1 MKKFTG
7 LAIGLF
13 SVLSWANPMCVEL
26 CSPCADKIEDASC
39 VKADA
44 LCGCA
49 AILDSVAKAQEA
61 EAAAKAEADA
71 AEAAALEAKNE
82 AISSGKKQLTLDLLE
97 GCGGTSCERT
107 LHFADGAYKFNEL
120 AEASADTGSSE
131 ADSTAVVDKI
141 ALLDGA
147 GNLAEIA
154 ANICELAPGEC
165 TAKISYEGATMKL
178 LSIQKQETATGLPQD
193 TAAADSTESQDS
205 DALASTASDSDPTTS
220 ENAVSSSSN
229 PSPATPY
236 YPSAKKYFY
245 QGFGLSFGSF
255 DENDFLG
262 YDISGNNSIGDGSF
276 MAGLSYIARWYF
288 YSAGSIQTGLGV
300 HFRHHSVEDDKF
312 RWLGSLYYGYNMDGS
327 LYDYDTYMEI
337 EVEYFNISLEI
348 PVGIRIGLPFKYFAP
363 FVSNTFYIQKPL
375 YGWGYLYIDG
385 YGCYSGSC
393 GEKDLDGDFY
403 GKNDWEF
410 IDWIG
415 VGFEIA
421 QHFSLEFQTMLFA
434 ERTGSAHLFDPDESF
449 RINMQFTW

>member
-1 MKKFTG
+1 MKKLTG
-7 LAIGLF
+7 LAVGLF

-26 CSPCADKIEDASC
+26 CTPCADNVDDASC

-49 AILDSVAKAQEA
+49 VVLDSVAKAQEA

-71 AEAAALEAKNE
+71 AEAAALKAKNE

-97 GCGGTSCERT
+97 GCGGTTCERT

-141 ALLDGA
+141 TLLDGA

-154 ANICELAPGEC
+154 ATICEHASGEC

-178 LSIQKQETATGLPQD
+178 LSIQKQEATSLPQEVA
-193 TAAADSTESQDS
+193 TADSTVSQDPNT
-205 DALASTASDSDPTTS
+205 LATEASDSTQTPS

-262 YDISGNNSIGDGSF
+262 YDISGDNSIGDGSF

-288 YSAGSIQTGLGV
+288 YSAGSIQTGLGI
-300 HFRHHSVEDDKF
+300 HFRHHSAEDDEF
-312 RWLGSLYYGYNMDGS
+312 RWLGALTSNRNIYLE
-327 LYDYDTYMEI
+327 L
-337 EVEYFNISLEI
+337 EVEYCNITLEI

-385 YGCYSGSC
+385 YGDYT
-393 GEKDLDGDFY
+393 EKDLDGDFY

-415 VGFEIA
+415 VGFELA

>member
-1 MKKFTG
+1 MKKLTG

-26 CSPCADKIEDASC
+26 CTPCADNVDDASC

-44 LCGCA
+44 ICGCA
-49 AILDSVAKAQEA
+49 AVLDSIAKAQ
-61 EAAAKAEADA
+61 
-71 AEAAALEAKNE
+71 EAKNE
-82 AISSGKKQLTLDLLE
+82 AISRGKKQLTLDLLE
-97 GCGGTSCERT
+97 GCSGTTCERT

-141 ALLDGA
+141 TLLDGA

-154 ANICELAPGEC
+154 ANICEHASGEC
-165 TAKISYEGATMKL
+165 IAKISYESTTMKL
-178 LSIQKQETATGLPQD
+178 LSIQKQETTTDLPQD
-193 TAAADSTESQDS
+193 AAADSTTVQNQDS
-205 DALASTASDSDPTTS
+205 LATAASDSTQTPS
-220 ENAVSSSSN
+220 ENAVSRTSN
-229 PSPATPY
+229 PSPTTPY
-236 YPSAKKYFY
+236 YPPQRKNFY
-245 QGFGLSFGSF
+245 QGFGLAFGSY

-262 YDISGNNSIGDGSF
+262 YDIPGNNAIADGNF
-276 MAGLSYIARWYF
+276 MAGLSYIAKWYF

-300 HFRHHSVEDDKF
+300 HFRHHSVDDDKF
-312 RWLGSLYYGYNMDGS
+312 RWLGSLYYY
-327 LYDYDTYMEI
+327 YDDTYMEI

-385 YGCYSGSC
+385 YGNYT
-393 GEKDLDGDFY
+393 EKDLDGDFY

-415 VGFEIA
+415 VGFEVA

>member
-1 MKKFTG
+1 MKKLTG

-26 CSPCADKIEDASC
+26 CTPCADNVDDASC

-44 LCGCA
+44 ICGCA
-49 AILDSVAKAQEA
+49 AVLDSIAKAQ
-61 EAAAKAEADA
+61 
-71 AEAAALEAKNE
+71 EAKNE
-82 AISSGKKQLTLDLLE
+82 AISRGKKQLTLDLLE
-97 GCGGTSCERT
+97 GCSGTTCERT

-141 ALLDGA
+141 TLLDGA

-154 ANICELAPGEC
+154 ATICELAPGEC
-165 TAKISYEGATMKL
+165 TAKISYESTTMKL
-178 LSIQKQETATGLPQD
+178 LSIQKQETASELPQD
-193 TAAADSTESQDS
+193 AAADSTTVQNQDS
-205 DALASTASDSDPTTS
+205 LATEASDSTQTPS
-220 ENAVSSSSN
+220 ENAVSRTSN
-229 PSPATPY
+229 PSPTTPY
-236 YPSAKKYFY
+236 YPPQRKNFY

-262 YDISGNNSIGDGSF
+262 YDIPGDNAIADGNF
-276 MAGLSYIARWYF
+276 MAGLSYIAKWYF

-415 VGFEIA
+415 VGFEVA

>member
-1 MKKFTG
+1 
-7 LAIGLF
+7 
-13 SVLSWANPMCVEL
+13 MCVEL
-26 CSPCADKIEDASC
+26 CTPCADNVDEASC

-49 AILDSVAKAQEA
+49 AVLDSIAKAQEA
-61 EAAAKAEADA
+61 AAAAKAEAEA

-97 GCGGTSCERT
+97 GCSGTTCEKL
-107 LHFADGAYKFNEL
+107 LHFTEGAYTHSEISESSAAPSVPVTDN
-120 AEASADTGSSE
+120 AASP
-131 ADSTAVVDKI
+131 DKI
-141 ALLDGA
+141 TLLDGA

-154 ANICELAPGEC
+154 ANICEHASGEC
-165 TAKISYEGATMKL
+165 IAKISYESTTMKL
-178 LSIQKQETATGLPQD
+178 LSIQKQETASELPQD
-193 TAAADSTESQDS
+193 AAADSTTVQNQDS
-205 DALASTASDSDPTTS
+205 LATEASDSTQTPS
-220 ENAVSSSSN
+220 ENAVSRTSN
-229 PSPATPY
+229 PSPTTPY
-236 YPSAKKYFY
+236 YPPQRKNFY
-245 QGFGLSFGSF
+245 QGFGLAFGSY

-262 YDISGNNSIGDGSF
+262 YDIPGNNAIADGNF
-276 MAGLSYIARWYF
+276 MAGLSYIAKWYF

-312 RWLGSLYYGYNMDGS
+312 RWLGSLYYYY
-327 LYDYDTYMEI
+327 YDTYMEIEVDYRDTYMEI

-385 YGCYSGSC
+385 YGDYT
-393 GEKDLDGDFY
+393 EKDLDGDFY

-410 IDWIG
+410 VDWIG
-415 VGFEIA
+415 IGFEVA

>member
-1 MKKFTG
+1 MKKFAS
-7 LAIGLF
+7 LAVGLF

-26 CSPCADKIEDASC
+26 CTPCADNVDDASC

-49 AILDSVAKAQEA
+49 VVLDSVAKAQEA

-97 GCGGTSCERT
+97 GCGGTTCERT

-120 AEASADTGSSE
+120 VETSADTGSSE

-154 ANICELAPGEC
+154 ANICEHASGEC

-178 LSIQKQETATGLPQD
+178 LSIQKQETATDLPRD
-193 TAAADSTESQDS
+193 AAADSTTVQNQDS
-205 DALASTASDSDPTTS
+205 LATAASDSVPTSS

-245 QGFGLSFGSF
+245 QGFGLAFGSY

-262 YDISGNNSIGDGSF
+262 YDIPGDNAIADGNF

-288 YSAGSIQTGLGV
+288 YSAGSIQTGLGI
-300 HFRHHSVEDDKF
+300 HFRHHSAEDDEF
-312 RWLGSLYYGYNMDGS
+312 RWLGSRLSYYGRT
-327 LYDYDTYMEI
+327 DTYMEI
-337 EVEYFNISLEI
+337 EVEYCNITLEI

-375 YGWGYLYIDG
+375 YGWGFLYIDG
-385 YGCYSGSC
+385 YGDYT
-393 GEKDLDGDFY
+393 EKDLEGDFY
-403 GKNDWEF
+403 DKKDWEF
-410 IDWIG
+410 VDWIG
-415 VGFEIA
+415 FGFEVA

-434 ERTGSAHLFDPDESF
+434 ERTGNAHLFDADESF